1 MNFYYRSYLFISS
14 LCLVLNCGASES
26 LEQVREAVCA
36 LSDKQLA
43 YNRLSRIYKRMQN
56 RVNEIIETGRFH
68 VLCPQDDKVY
78 FAFIRGKEVIA
89 LDELSSHATLIV
101 LTRIQGESKIPTR
114 HYKWDVSKNT
124 LFLRTIYTQDGSE
137 GFVFK
142 SRTETGELRETKST
156 ASRAQGFIKIETGG
170 IKAET
175 VWPIKPPKLYE
186 ASLTVRSMSSNSPP
200 DCENDEVSSN
210 TDVNQKFLWHLNWN
224 CDDPDGDELDYQLI
238 SGPQWLEMTNQRNA
252 RIEGT
257 PHSIDVG
264 DNLFKVSVSDGIHPP
279 VEVRLNITVE

>member
-1 MNFYYRSYLFISS
+1 MHFYYRSYLFISC
-14 LCLVLNCGASES
+14 LCLILNCGAQES

-36 LSDKQLA
+36 LSDEQLA
-43 YNRLSRIYKRMQN
+43 YNRLSRSYKRIQN
-56 RVNEIIETGRFH
+56 RVNENIETGRFH
-68 VLCPQDDKVY
+68 VLCPQNDKVY

-101 LTRIQGESKIPTR
+101 LTRIQGERKIPTR
-114 HYKWDVSKNT
+114 HYKWDVSNNT

-137 GFVFK
+137 NFVSR
-142 SRTETGELRETKST
+142 SRTETGEIRETEST
-156 ASRAQGFIKIETGG
+156 ASRARGFIKIETGG

-186 ASLTVRSMSSNSPP
+186 AYLTVRSMNSNSPP
-200 DCENDEVSSN
+200 DCKDDGVSSN
-210 TDVNQKFLWHLNWN
+210 TSANKKFLLHLNWN
-224 CDDPDGDELDYQLI
+224 CDDPDGDQLDYELL

-257 PHSIDVG
+257 PHSIDLG

-279 VEVRLNITVE
+279 VEIRLNIIVE